1 MIIYKSICL
10 NIIINIKNKH
20 MNKHMED
27 NNIIKELILLY
38 VTENYKKYLQENNL
52 TRLDEK
58 KISSVV
64 EKLYIERK
72 QHLKEFLKESLKKLQ
87 GNEYMGDLAFQ
98 NVLLEIFKDDNLN
111 KKRLELEIKLYQD
124 NL

>member
-20 MNKHMED
+20 MDK
-27 NNIIKELILLY
+27 NNMIKDLIIFY
-38 VTENYKKYLQENNL
+38 VTENYKKYLIEHNL
-52 TRLDEK
+52 TRLDDN
-58 KISSVV
+58 KISTVIN
-64 EKLYIERK
+64 ELYIDRK
-72 QHLKEFLKESLKKLQ
+72 PHLKGFLKESLKKIQ
-87 GNEYMGDLAFQ
+87 GDEYMGDLAFQ
-98 NVLLEIFKDDNLN
+98 NILLEIFQDDNLN

>member
-1 MIIYKSICL
+1 MDKNNMIKDL
-10 NIIINIKNKH
+10 IIF
-20 MNKHMED
+20 
-27 NNIIKELILLY
+27 Y
-38 VTENYKKYLQENNL
+38 VTENYKTYLKENNI
-52 TRLDEK
+52 TRLDEN
-58 KISSVV
+58 KIASVV

-98 NVLLEIFKDDNLN
+98 NVLLEIFQDDNLN